1 MKLLKDIEDNRQL
14 TEEHMKEFIDTLLN
28 PNVKE
33 DNKLKLLKS
42 YTKKEMQQI
51 ELTYLVKHLISTMYP
66 VQPYYEGAM
75 CVCGTGG
82 DGSNSFNIS
91 TTVAFIVAS
100 AGVPVVK
107 HGNKSITSYSG
118 STDVLQAMGIQTSEV
133 ASVIKQLDTKRSLFH

>member
-14 TEEHMKEFIDTLLN
+14 TEEHMKEFIDILLN

-66 VQPYYEGAM
+66 V
-75 CVCGTGG
+75 
-82 DGSNSFNIS
+82 
-91 TTVAFIVAS
+91 
-100 AGVPVVK
+100 
-107 HGNKSITSYSG
+107 
-118 STDVLQAMGIQTSEV
+118 
-133 ASVIKQLDTKRSLFH
+133 